1 MYADHV
7 RCGVWRRFVRG
18 SREISLVPSLH
29 RASTDALVRAGR
41 KTGQQGTSVGTQAA
55 FPIYVA
61 LYYTVEANVAQLY
74 VTTEEVSLF
83 GIALPSAR
91 LCTAPRNGVYQ
102 HPKCVTHSKEWG
114 LWLEGM
120 GVSFDC

>member
-1 MYADHV
+1 M
-7 RCGVWRRFVRG
+7 
-18 SREISLVPSLH
+18 PSLR
-29 RASTDALVRAGR
+29 RASTDALIQRAGR

-83 GIALPSAR
+83 AIYTQALPSAR
-91 LCTAPRNGVYQ
+91 LSTAPQNAVYQ
-102 HPKCVTHSKEWG
+102 HPKCVTHSKVWG